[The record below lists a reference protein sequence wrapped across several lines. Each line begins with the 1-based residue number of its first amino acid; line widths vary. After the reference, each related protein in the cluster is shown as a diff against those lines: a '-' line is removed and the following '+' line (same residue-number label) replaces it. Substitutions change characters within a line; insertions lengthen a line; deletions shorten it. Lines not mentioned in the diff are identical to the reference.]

1 VTPKAEQRRAEII
14 DAAFDMFSERGY
26 AATGI
31 ADIAARLHMSH
42 GTFYRYFEN
51 KRDILDHV
59 ITNVTGKI
67 ADAVAAE
74 NAPDAATTLEEYRE
88 QVRRIVNALAQ
99 ALDDDPR
106 VARVLLVEAMG
117 IDPELDA
124 RLIAVHR
131 AYTDL
136 TALYL
141 ENGIKRGY
149 LRADLDAPPTARAL
163 IGMVFAAALDAA
175 HGEPTDRE
183 RFIKAAM
190 RVMFDGIR
198 ADDHPG

>member
-1 VTPKAEQRRAEII
+1 MTPKAQQRRAEVI
-14 DAAFDMFSERGY
+14 DAAFDMFAERGY

-59 ITNVTGKI
+59 VTQVAERI
-67 ADAVAAE
+67 SEAVAAE
-74 NAPDAATTLEEYRE
+74 NAPDVATTLEEFRD
-88 QVRRIVNALAQ
+88 QVRRIVNALSAV
-99 ALDDDPR
+99 LDDDPR
-106 VARVLLVEAMG
+106 IARVLLVEATG

-141 ENGIKRGY
+141 ENGVKRGF
-149 LRADLDAPPTARAL
+149 LRADVDVRPTARAL
-163 IGMVFAAALDAA
+163 MGMIFAAALDVA
-175 HGEPTDRE
+175 HGMPTDRE
-183 RFIKAAM
+183 RYIEAAM
-190 RVMFDGIR
+190 RMMFDGVR
-198 ADDHPG
+198 

>member
-1 VTPKAEQRRAEII
+1 MTPKARQRRAEII
-14 DAAFDMFSERGY
+14 DAAFDMFAERGY

-59 ITNVTGKI
+59 VVQVTERI

-74 NAPDAATTLEEYRE
+74 NAPDVATTLDEYRA
-88 QVRRIVNALAQ
+88 QVRRIVRALEE
-99 ALDDDPR
+99 ALDEDPR
-106 VARVLLVEAMG
+106 VARVLLVEAVG

-124 RLIAVHR
+124 RLVAIHR

-136 TALYL
+136 TAMYL
-141 ENGIKRGY
+141 HNGVQRGF
-149 LRADLDAPPTARAL
+149 LRADLDARPTARAL

-175 HGEPTDRE
+175 HRVETDRE
-183 RFIKAAM
+183 AYVEAAM
-190 RVMFDGIR
+190 RLMFDGVR
-198 ADDHPG
+198 ADGAR